1 MTAGDSVGSR
11 AVPRADGSVERRAD
25 VMGVD
30 LAAWWVFDWVATW
43 AAMWV
48 VGRAVMKVVPMDD
61 PKVVGLAS
69 AMVLRLVDW
78 SGSWWDRV
86 LG

>member
-30 LAAWWVFDWVATW
+30 LAVWWVFGWVAKWADESVVDW
-43 AAMWV
+43 AA
-48 VGRAVMKVVPMDD
+48 
-61 PKVVGLAS
+61 
-69 AMVLRLVDW
+69 
-78 SGSWWDRV
+78 
-86 LG
+86 